1 MAISYKGETLSVLLD
16 WMRTNAKEGANLA
29 EFEELLSGNTI
40 DGIDSKEKALKLLYE
55 QKLLKA
61 AFDSEISKKIA
72 NHDDRFREEKLPSL
86 LDAEREK
93 LRAELNPTE
102 TPEQQE
108 MRELRLQMQKITAE
122 RDMATLRDKLR
133 VKAKE
138 LNYDPDRAAKLAI
151 IGDFDQASQMMTD
164 QAEYLQTTLDAE
176 RTKFVNEKLG
186 GDPPK
191 GGKTVDSSLT
201 AEAIGNMSLAE
212 IEGKFKK

>member
-191 GGKTVDSSLT
+191 AVKQ
-201 AEAIGNMSLAE
+201 
-212 IEGKFKK
+212 